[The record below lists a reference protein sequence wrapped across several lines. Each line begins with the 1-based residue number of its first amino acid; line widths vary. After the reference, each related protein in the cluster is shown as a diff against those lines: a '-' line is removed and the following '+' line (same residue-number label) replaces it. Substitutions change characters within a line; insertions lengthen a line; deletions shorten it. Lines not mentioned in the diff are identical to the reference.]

1 MLKVCIIIF
10 AGIFRP
16 QYCPSK
22 KGCRGLL
29 HFDGQTSVNL
39 EDPNIKVVFNNSNG
53 LEIWLVGDAFISF
66 DNAPFQKK
74 VNFGKLIFS

>member
-1 MLKVCIIIF
+1 MFFMF

-16 QYCPSK
+16 QYCPSQ

-39 EDPNIKVVFNNSNG
+39 EDPNIKVVFNNTNG
-53 LEIWLVGDAFISF
+53 LEIWLVGDTFILF
-66 DNAPFQKK
+66 TNAPIQIPNYVTFYH
-74 VNFGKLIFS
+74 IE